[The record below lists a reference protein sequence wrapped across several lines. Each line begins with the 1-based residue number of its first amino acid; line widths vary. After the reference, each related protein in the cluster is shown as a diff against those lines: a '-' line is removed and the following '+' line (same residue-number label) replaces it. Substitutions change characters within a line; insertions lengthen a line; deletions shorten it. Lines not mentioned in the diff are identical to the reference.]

1 MTTKASSPGPV
12 ALCFLLH
19 GCSELPWLLLA
30 LTSASASPMGSES
43 TPPGVSLQISFLFSV
58 IHFGV
63 CVPSEPSLLHPPP
76 DWGGGVDTL
85 PLPPRIHSQGL
96 THSLTDSW
104 PLTGAE
110 GYDLLEAG

>member
-76 DWGGGVDTL
+76 DWGGGRRHPTSAPTDPFSGPNAL
-85 PLPPRIHSQGL
+85 PDRLLAPDWGRGL
-96 THSLTDSW
+96 
-104 PLTGAE
+104 
-110 GYDLLEAG
+110 